1 MEYDITIRLKVDP
14 NSSYFGVDQTLFN
27 QGSKSNTIVEIV
39 SDALYELDDTK
50 IMHIEA
56 EEIQ

>member
-1 MEYDITIRLKVDP
+1 MEYDIMIRLKVDP
-14 NSSYFGVDQTLFN
+14 NSSYFGVDQRFFN
-27 QGSKSNTIVEIV
+27 QGSKSDTIVEIV

>member
-1 MEYDITIRLKVDP
+1 MIRLKVDP
-14 NSSYFGVDQTLFN
+14 NSSYFGVDQRFFN
-27 QGSKSNTIVEIV
+27 QGSKSDTIVEIV